1 MNFYEHLG
9 MTREEFAKKYENTGL
24 VERRHHMEFPL
35 DLLCYSRKCVHEN
48 VWDKATS
55 LCRGIIIA
63 RGQEGHDGGEIIA
76 RPFEKF
82 HNYGAIV
89 GEYAGAGGPQAAGA
103 FGEPVVWEKM
113 DGFMCTMYRWE
124 NKDYIASK
132 GSFHSIH
139 AKWATAQIR
148 AKFGDRLPL
157 VLGSKTLVFEGLH
170 RDLRIVIDY
179 KERQELVLLAVIDN
193 ETGAEY
199 STESL
204 ESVAMELG
212 FNTPLNFQLTIEQA
226 RAASLG
232 DGKCDEE
239 GYVLTWYR
247 DGVPPFRLKMKFI
260 EYLRLHRMVT
270 GVSPKR
276 IWEVLATKQST
287 ELKEY
292 LSQSTPWFS
301 DFVQKWTRALNAEYE
316 RIYAHG
322 NHVYN
327 QAQAKVERT
336 FPHGFVTPLQLH
348 AGRRVFA
355 ETATAPENKEF
366 SAIAFA
372 MLDGKQI
379 APVIWKMVRHMT
391 HGANPMVDAH
401 NT

>member
-1 MNFYEHLG
+1 MNF
-9 MTREEFAKKYENTGL
+9 FKYIQTDAAAFWENYLKAGWIQ
-24 VERRHHMEFPL
+24 VQHHQEFPL
-35 DLLCYSRKCVHEN
+35 DIYNYTRATVHEN
-48 VWDKATS
+48 KWDAVTS
-55 LCRGIIIA
+55 KCRGIIVN
-63 RGQEGHDGGEIIA
+63 RDTGEIVA

-82 HNYGAIV
+82 QNYGSTTPV
-89 GEYAGAGGPQAAGA
+89 GESQAIPIGQ
-103 FGEPVVWEKM
+103 PVVWEKM
-113 DGFMCTMYRWE
+113 DGFMCTLYRYA

-157 VLGSKTLVFEGLH
+157 LGGKTLVFEGLH

-193 ETGAEY
+193 ETGEEY

-204 ESVAMELG
+204 ESVATELG
-212 FNTPLNFQLTIEQA
+212 FNTPLNYELTLEQA

-247 DGVPPFRLKMKFI
+247 AGQPPFRLKMKMLQ
-260 EYLRLHRMVT
+260 YLRLHRMVT

-276 IWEVLATKQST
+276 IWEVLATEQST

-301 DFVQKWTRALNAEYE
+301 DFVQKWVRALNAEYE
-316 RIYAHG
+316 RIYDHG

-336 FPHGFVTPLQLH
+336 FPNGFVTLLQLQ

>member
-9 MTREEFAKKYENTGL
+9 MTHEEFAKKYENTGL
-24 VERRHHMEFPL
+24 VERRHHTEFPL

-55 LCRGIIIA
+55 LCRGIIIT
-63 RGQEGHDGGEIIA
+63 RGQDGGEIIA

-82 HNYGAIV
+82 HNYGSEVSMSPLV
-89 GEYAGAGGPQAAGA
+89 GEDPLPED
-103 FGEPVVWEKM
+103 FRLLTTPPVVWEKM
-113 DGFMCTMYRWE
+113 DGFMCTLYRWE

-157 VLGSKTLVFEGLH
+157 VLGGKTLVFEGLH

-247 DGVPPFRLKMKFI
+247 DGVPPFRLKVKFI

-276 IWEVLATKQST
+276 IWEVLATEQST

-301 DFVQKWTRALNAEYE
+301 DFVQKWIKALRVEYGRLHGEAHTRFQCAQIMLKDYSQRNWDKPHSIRKAYAE
-316 RIYAHG
+316 RF
-322 NHVYN
+322 
-327 QAQAKVERT
+327 T
-336 FPHGFVTPLQLH
+336 T
-348 AGRRVFA
+348 
-355 ETATAPENKEF
+355 PENKEF
-366 SAIAFA
+366 SSILFA

-379 APVIWKMVRHMT
+379 APVIWRMVRHMT

>member
-9 MTREEFAKKYENTGL
+9 MTHEEFAEKYENTGL

-55 LCRGIIIA
+55 LCRGIIIT
-63 RGQEGHDGGEIIA
+63 RGQDGGEIVA

-82 HNYGAIV
+82 HNWDYDPADTAEGVFAI
-89 GEYAGAGGPQAAGA
+89 EMKT
-103 FGEPVVWEKM
+103 EPVVWEKM
-113 DGFMCTMYRWE
+113 DGFMCTLYRYA

-148 AKFGDRLPL
+148 EMFGDRLPL
-157 VLGSKTLVFEGLH
+157 VLGGKTLVFEGLH

-193 ETGAEY
+193 ETGEEY
-199 STESL
+199 SPESL

-212 FNTPLNFQLTIEQA
+212 FNTPLNYNLTLEQA

-247 DGVPPFRLKMKFI
+247 RGVPPFRLKMKFI

-276 IWEVLATKQST
+276 IWEVLSTDQSI
-287 ELKEY
+287 ELQEY
-292 LSQSTPWFS
+292 LKQSTPWFS
-301 DFVQKWTRALNAEYE
+301 KFVQKWINAMRAEYDRLHGEAHTRFQCAQIMLKDDSRRNWDTPHSFRKAYAE
-316 RIYAHG
+316 RF
-322 NHVYN
+322 
-327 QAQAKVERT
+327 T
-336 FPHGFVTPLQLH
+336 T
-348 AGRRVFA
+348 
-355 ETATAPENKEF
+355 PENKEF
-366 SAIAFA
+366 SSILFA

-379 APVIWKMVRHMT
+379 APVIWRMVRRMT

>member
-9 MTREEFAKKYENTGL
+9 MTYEEFAEKYENTGL
-24 VERRHHMEFPL
+24 VERRHHTEFPL
-35 DLLCYSRKCVHEN
+35 DLLCYSRKCVRED

-55 LCRGIIIA
+55 LCRGIIIT
-63 RGQEGHDGGEIIA
+63 RGQDGGEIIA

-82 HNYGAIV
+82 HNYGSDTPV
-89 GEYAGAGGPQAAGA
+89 GESQAIPIGK
-103 FGEPVVWEKM
+103 PVVWEKM
-113 DGFMCTMYRWE
+113 DGFMCTLYRWE

-148 AKFGDRLPL
+148 AKFGDRLPI
-157 VLGSKTLVFEGLH
+157 VLGGKTLVFEGLH

-193 ETGAEY
+193 ETGEEY
-199 STESL
+199 SPESL

-212 FNTPLNFQLTIEQA
+212 FNTPLNYNLTLEQA

-232 DGKCDEE
+232 DGKCSEE

-247 DGVPPFRLKMKFI
+247 AGQPPFRLKMKFI

-276 IWEVLATKQST
+276 IWEVLATEQST
-287 ELKEY
+287 ELKKY
-292 LSQSTPWFS
+292 LSQSTPGFS
-301 DFVQKWTRALNAEYE
+301 DFVQKWIKALTTEYG
-316 RIYAHG
+316 RINDAAMTVYVKGLGAIGDWDCHG
-322 NHVYN
+322 NLG
-327 QAQAKVERT
+327 QIRKAFAQ
-336 FPHGFVTPLQLH
+336 FVT
-348 AGRRVFA
+348 R
-355 ETATAPENKEF
+355 PENKEF

-372 MLDGKQI
+372 MLDGKDCR
-379 APVIWKMVRHMT
+379 PVIWKQVRHMT

>member
-1 MNFYEHLG
+1 MNFYDYLG
-9 MTREEFAKKYENTGL
+9 TTPEYFKMQYLDGGW
-24 VERRHHMEFPL
+24 VQVQHHNEFPL
-35 DLLCYSRKCVHEN
+35 DIYNYTRATVHDNWWNEM
-48 VWDKATS
+48 TS
-55 LCRGIIIA
+55 KCRGVIINRETGDIV
-63 RGQEGHDGGEIIA
+63 A

-82 HNYGAIV
+82 HNYLRSETVEQQSPFFELIS
-89 GEYAGAGGPQAAGA
+89 EQ
-103 FGEPVVWEKM
+103 PVVWEKM
-113 DGFMCTMYRWE
+113 DGFMCTLYRYA

-148 AKFGDRLPL
+148 AKFGDRLPV
-157 VLGSKTLVFEGLH
+157 VLGGKTLVFEGLH

-193 ETGAEY
+193 ETGQEY

-204 ESVAMELG
+204 ESVATKLG
-212 FNTPLNFQLTIEQA
+212 FNTPLNFQLTLEQA

-260 EYLRLHRMVT
+260 EYLRLHRIVT

-276 IWEVLATKQST
+276 IWEVLATEQSS
-287 ELKEY
+287 ELQEY
-292 LSQSTPWFS
+292 LNHSTPWFAA
-301 DFVQKWTRALNAEYE
+301 FAKKWVKAMQAEYDRLHGEAHTRFQCAQIMLKDDSQRNWDTPHSIRKAYAE
-316 RIYAHG
+316 RF
-322 NHVYN
+322 
-327 QAQAKVERT
+327 T
-336 FPHGFVTPLQLH
+336 T
-348 AGRRVFA
+348 
-355 ETATAPENKEF
+355 PENKQY
-366 SAIAFA
+366 SSILFA

-379 APVIWKMVRHMT
+379 APVIWKMVRRMT

>member
-1 MNFYEHLG
+1 MNFYKSLG
-9 MTREEFAKKYENTGL
+9 LTHEEFAEKYENTGL
-24 VERRHHMEFPL
+24 VERRHHDTFPL

-55 LCRGIIIA
+55 LCRGIIIT
-63 RGQEGHDGGEIIA
+63 RGQDGGEIIA

-113 DGFMCTMYRWE
+113 DGFMCTLYRYA

-148 AKFGDRLPL
+148 AKFGDRLPI

-193 ETGAEY
+193 ETGEEY
-199 STESL
+199 SPENL
-204 ESVAMELG
+204 ETIARVLG
-212 FNTPLNFQLTIEQA
+212 FNTPLNFELTLEQA
-226 RAASLG
+226 RATSLG

-276 IWEVLATKQST
+276 IWEVLSTNQSS
-287 ELKEY
+287 ELDEY
-292 LSQSTPWFS
+292 LKQSTPWFS
-301 DFVQKWTRALNAEYE
+301 KFVQKWINAMRAEYDRLHGEAHTRFQCAQIMLKDDSQRNWDKPHSIRKAYAE
-316 RIYAHG
+316 RF
-322 NHVYN
+322 
-327 QAQAKVERT
+327 T
-336 FPHGFVTPLQLH
+336 T
-348 AGRRVFA
+348 
-355 ETATAPENKEF
+355 PENKEF
-366 SAIAFA
+366 SSILFA

-379 APVIWKMVRHMT
+379 APVIWKMVRRMT

>member
-1 MNFYEHLG
+1 MNFY
-9 MTREEFAKKYENTGL
+9 KYIQTDAAAFWENYLKAGWIQ
-24 VERRHHMEFPL
+24 VQHHQEFPL
-35 DLLCYSRKCVHEN
+35 DIYNYTRATVHEN
-48 VWDKATS
+48 KWDAVTS
-55 LCRGIIIA
+55 KCRGIIVN
-63 RGQEGHDGGEIIA
+63 RDTGEIVA

-82 HNYGAIV
+82 HNYGSTTPV
-89 GEYAGAGGPQAAGA
+89 GESQAIPIGQ
-103 FGEPVVWEKM
+103 PVVWEKM

-157 VLGSKTLVFEGLH
+157 LGGKTLVFEGLH

-193 ETGAEY
+193 ETGEEY
-199 STESL
+199 SPESL
-204 ESVAMELG
+204 EHVATELG
-212 FNTPLNFQLTIEQA
+212 FNTPLNFQLTLEQA

-276 IWEVLATKQST
+276 IWEVLSTDQSI
-287 ELKEY
+287 ELQEY
-292 LSQSTPWFS
+292 LKQSTPWFS
-301 DFVQKWTRALNAEYE
+301 KFVQKWINAMRAEYDRLHGEAHTRFQCAQIMLKDDSQRNWDKPHSIRKAYAE
-316 RIYAHG
+316 RF
-322 NHVYN
+322 
-327 QAQAKVERT
+327 T
-336 FPHGFVTPLQLH
+336 T
-348 AGRRVFA
+348 
-355 ETATAPENKEF
+355 PENKEF
-366 SAIAFA
+366 SGILFA